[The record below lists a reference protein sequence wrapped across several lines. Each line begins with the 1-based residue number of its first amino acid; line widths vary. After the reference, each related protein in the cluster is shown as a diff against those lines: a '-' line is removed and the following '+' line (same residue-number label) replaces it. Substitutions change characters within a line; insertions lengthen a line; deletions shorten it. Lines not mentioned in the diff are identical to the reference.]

1 MAKPKCSPS
10 LAWKDFIGLQNRTI
24 SRWIFN
30 TTVFIKSTDCLISK
44 FSLSAQIASVG
55 IVISQCICNIVLVFC
70 TVYYPVNRPL
80 SSLGF
85 CFKRNSFRSSRLQHT
100 LSQLQLHKTLPV
112 DKFYADLCV
121 VPAEQK
127 MPKELFCQRERVHS
141 QLGNGHDGA
150 DDDDD
155 DGSWKLGSPGPRHRT
170 TEGYMKG
177 GFFSLSSCYP
187 ARKQAIKTHYV
198 RSFVRLFL
206 PIGYPTSLAF
216 VSGRYIYSS
225 VFCFGFMVS
234 RVACWFTHAQQDT
247 IAGHTHTHTHKYTE
261 DIQKWQWRARPD
273 NGWKRRTRQMGT
285 VNCELRTASCELWA
299 GTGDLGHAFLRI
311 ARY

>member
-1 MAKPKCSPS
+1 LFP
-10 LAWKDFIGLQNRTI
+10 QN
-24 SRWIFN
+24 
-30 TTVFIKSTDCLISK
+30 K
-44 FSLSAQIASVG
+44 
-55 IVISQCICNIVLVFC
+55 
-70 TVYYPVNRPL
+70 
-80 SSLGF
+80 
-85 CFKRNSFRSSRLQHT
+85 
-100 LSQLQLHKTLPV
+100 
-112 DKFYADLCV
+112 
-121 VPAEQK
+121 K

-155 DGSWKLGSPGPRHRT
+155 DGSWKLGSLGPRHRT

-225 VFCFGFMVS
+225 VFRFGFMVS

-247 IAGHTHTHTHKYTE
+247 IAGHTHTHTHINTL
-261 DIQKWQWRARPD
+261 RTFR
-273 NGWKRRTRQMGT
+273 NGNGVPGLTMAGNEGHGRWELWT
-285 VNCELRTASCELWA
+285 VNCELRVVSCELGQ
-299 GTGDLGHAFLRI
+299 GTWDMRFLELHAIKSPWQLPPFCPLPPWTFHSLLCC
-311 ARY
+311 AL